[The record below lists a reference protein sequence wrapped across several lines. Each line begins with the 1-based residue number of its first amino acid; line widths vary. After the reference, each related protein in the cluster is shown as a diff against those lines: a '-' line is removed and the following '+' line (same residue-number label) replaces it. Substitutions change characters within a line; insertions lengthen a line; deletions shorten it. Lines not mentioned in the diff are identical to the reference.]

1 MILDEI
7 LPAWTVRE
15 IHETTIDTSR
25 DVLWEAVR
33 HLDFSASWLTRILF
47 GLRGIDR
54 VGLTLQDMVKDG
66 PFRVF
71 AEESGFELV
80 MGLVCNT
87 KMVPVPMETLEEF
100 EGYVGDGV
108 SRMAWNFT
116 VEERVGGLCLRTE
129 TRVQCMGPKSR
140 RWFLPYWTVIRPF
153 SGLIRR
159 EMLRLAKK
167 QAMKTGDRG

>member
-1 MILDEI
+1 MDRI
-7 LPAWTVRE
+7 LPDWTVRE

-87 KMVPVPMETLEEF
+87 KMVPVPMETLEDF
-100 EGYVGDGV
+100 QGYVGEPDGLEFYCGREGWGPLPSDRDPCAV
-108 SRMAWNFT
+108 HGA
-116 VEERVGGLCLRTE
+116 EESAVVFAVLDGHPPLQRVD
-129 TRVQCMGPKSR
+129 S
-140 RWFLPYWTVIRPF
+140 
-153 SGLIRR
+153 SGDVAVGQKAGHENR
-159 EMLRLAKK
+159 
-167 QAMKTGDRG
+167 